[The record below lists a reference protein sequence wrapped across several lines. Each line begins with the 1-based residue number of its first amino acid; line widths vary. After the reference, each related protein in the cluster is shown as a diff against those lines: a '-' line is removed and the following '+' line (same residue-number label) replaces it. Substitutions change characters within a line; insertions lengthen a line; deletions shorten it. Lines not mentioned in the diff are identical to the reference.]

1 MHDEVEDLKKGVVSP
16 HLIPDA
22 AYIDPELTVTLPPA
36 VTAATG
42 LDALTHCVEAYAN
55 RFAHPMVDVYALR
68 GMSLISGN
76 LLPAVENGNDM
87 EARTNMAMA
96 SFYGGLCLAP
106 VNTGAVHA
114 LAYPL
119 GSRFH
124 VAHGVANSL
133 LLPHVLRFNLSA
145 APERYAQMGL
155 ALGVEPGE
163 SDLETARQGVERIS
177 QLSEQC
183 GIPSGM
189 QQLGVPE
196 EAIPDMA
203 RSAMQVTRLLKNNV
217 AELTAADAEAIYHAA
232 Y

>member
-1 MHDEVEDLKKGVVSP
+1 
-16 HLIPDA
+16 
-22 AYIDPELTVTLPPA
+22 
-36 VTAATG
+36 
-42 LDALTHCVEAYAN
+42 
-55 RFAHPMVDVYALR
+55 MVDVYALR